1 MKHSLTCPKCGS
13 KDILHVRR
21 LADRDRVS
29 TGVQHLA
36 YFEKEILGGLAK
48 DTSGVGRLEAYVC
61 SACGLVEHYLVEP
74 IPVDGVHVVALR
86 GPSG

>member
-1 MKHSLTCPKCGS
+1 MKHSLTCPKCHCTE
-13 KDILHVRR
+13 ILHVKR

-36 YFEKEILGGLAK
+36 YVEKSALGGFAK
-48 DTSGVGRLEAYVC
+48 ETSGVGRLEAYVC
-61 SACGLVEHYLVEP
+61 SSCGLVEQYLVEP

-86 GPSG
+86 GPK